1 MRINKTKYTTRHI
14 LKWLWSHHA
23 PCRSRAVI
31 NMSIGLAQVGISLAF
46 VEAMRQLTDIAVHNI
61 SGSLAIA
68 LAVIIAL
75 YIIDLILSITYTWTS
90 AILGVKV
97 QNMMQQKFFARILNS
112 RWSGIGRFHS
122 GDVLNRLFGDVSDI
136 VRLMTEVVP
145 NTLVIIVQFIA
156 SFCYLYIM
164 DRSLAIIIICV
175 TPVFLL
181 LARFY
186 LRRMRRIVRK
196 IKDSNSAL
204 QAIIQES
211 IQHKMV
217 IKVLG
222 QSAAMVTNLDK
233 RQRLLRAQTKGRARF
248 TVLSSIVRFTGF
260 SGAYLIALSWAI
272 YELYDGI
279 ITIGMFMAFQ
289 QLIFRIQRPMESMTR
304 LLPVFVNSLT
314 SSERLIELEEL
325 EQEDIDNPTMFN
337 EPMGIRFENVD
348 YRYNEKSRL
357 VLEQFSH
364 DFKPGSFT
372 AILGATGAGKTT
384 LIRLMLSLIN
394 PTSGNVK
401 AYSATKNH
409 IATPNLRCNFS
420 YVPQGN
426 SLFSGTIRD
435 NLRMS
440 NPEATTED
448 MNKALRI
455 ALADFVFDLPDG
467 LDTVCGESGGGLS
480 EGQAQRISIA
490 RAIIHP
496 CHVLLLDEATSALD
510 IETERKVLENIKTHY
525 ADTTIIFVTHR
536 LAVVDFTTDSIT
548 VKKHEDK
555 KDNTDNLRK

>member
-1 MRINKTKYTTRHI
+1 
-14 LKWLWSHHA
+14 
-23 PCRSRAVI
+23 
-31 NMSIGLAQVGISLAF
+31 
-46 VEAMRQLTDIAVHNI
+46 
-61 SGSLAIA
+61 
-68 LAVIIAL
+68 
-75 YIIDLILSITYTWTS
+75 
-90 AILGVKV
+90 
-97 QNMMQQKFFARILNS
+97 
-112 RWSGIGRFHS
+112 
-122 GDVLNRLFGDVSDI
+122 
-136 VRLMTEVVP
+136 
-145 NTLVIIVQFIA
+145 
-156 SFCYLYIM
+156 
-164 DRSLAIIIICV
+164 
-175 TPVFLL
+175 
-181 LARFY
+181 
-186 LRRMRRIVRK
+186 
-196 IKDSNSAL
+196 
-204 QAIIQES
+204 
-211 IQHKMV
+211 
-217 IKVLG
+217 
-222 QSAAMVTNLDK
+222 
-233 RQRLLRAQTKGRARF
+233 
-248 TVLSSIVRFTGF
+248 
-260 SGAYLIALSWAI
+260 
-272 YELYDGI
+272 
-279 ITIGMFMAFQ
+279 
-289 QLIFRIQRPMESMTR
+289 
-304 LLPVFVNSLT
+304 
-314 SSERLIELEEL
+314 
-325 EQEDIDNPTMFN
+325 MFN

>member
-1 MRINKTKYTTRHI
+1 M
-14 LKWLWSHHA
+14 
-23 PCRSRAVI
+23 C
-31 NMSIGLAQVGISLAF
+31 IGLAQVCISLAF
-46 VEAMRQLTDIAVHNI
+46 VETMRQLTDIAVGNI
-61 SGSLAIA
+61 SGSLVLA
-68 LAVIIAL
+68 LAVIVAL
-75 YIIDLILSITYTWTS
+75 YVFDLLLGLAYTWTS

-97 QNMMQQKFFARILNS
+97 QNMMQQMFFARILNS

-122 GDVLNRLFGDVSDI
+122 GDVLNRLFGDVNDI
-136 VRLMTEVVP
+136 VRLMTDVVP
-145 NTLVIIVQFIA
+145 NTLVIAVQFVA

-181 LARFY
+181 VARFY
-186 LRRMRRIVRK
+186 LHRMRRIVRK

-222 QSAAMVTNLDK
+222 QSAAMVSNLDK
-233 RQRLLRAQTKGRARF
+233 RQQLLRAQTKGRARF
-248 TVLSSIVRFTGF
+248 SILTSIVRFTGF

-272 YELYDGI
+272 YELHDGL

-289 QLIFRIQRPMESMTR
+289 QLIFRIQRPMESMTH

-337 EPMGIRFENVD
+337 EPMGIRFDNVD
-348 YRYNEKSRL
+348 YRYNERGRL
-357 VLEQFSH
+357 VIEHFSH

-384 LIRLMLSLIN
+384 LIRLMLALIN
-394 PTSGNVK
+394 PTDGKVL
-401 AYSATKNH
+401 AYSKNKTEC
-409 IATPNLRCNFS
+409 ATPNLRCNFS

-435 NLRMS
+435 NLRLS

-480 EGQAQRISIA
+480 EGQAQRIAIA

-496 CHVLLLDEATSALD
+496 CNILLLDEATSALD
-510 IETERKVLENIKTHY
+510 VETEREVLQNIKRHY
-525 ADTTIIFVTHR
+525 SDTTIIFVTHR

-548 VKKHEDK
+548 VKRNEG
-555 KDNTDNLRK
+555 